1 MIKHIVFMK
10 FKKGVTD
17 KDIVELE
24 KLMAGLPGSI
34 PEIKEYQFGRDIVR
48 SERSYDFALV
58 SAFEDMEALKRYQ
71 PHPDHQ
77 PVLAKVKEMSETIL
91 AVDFKL

>member
-10 FKKGVTD
+10 FKTGVTER
-17 KDIVELE
+17 DIADLE
-24 KLMAGLPGSI
+24 KAMAKLPGKI

-58 SAFEDMEALKRYQ
+58 SAFEDLEALKRYQ
-71 PHPDHQ
+71 PHPDHL
-77 PVLAKVKEMSETIL
+77 PVLTKVKEICENIL
-91 AVDFKL
+91 AVDFKV

>member
-10 FKKGVTD
+10 FKAGTTD
-17 KDIVELE
+17 KDIAEME
-24 KLMAGLPGSI
+24 KRLAGLPGKI
-34 PEIKEYQFGRDIVR
+34 PEIKEFQFGRDIVR

-58 SAFEDMEALKRYQ
+58 SAFDDLEAMKRYQ

-77 PVLAKVKEMSETIL
+77 PVLAKVKEISESIL
-91 AVDFKL
+91 AVDFKI